1 MFFSG
6 DPYRTLGLPPGA
18 PLEEVKRAYRR
29 LAKAY
34 HPDTAGPAA
43 LPRFLAIKAAY
54 EMLAG
59 APRGRGAGS
68 RSTPRSRWS
77 TRPGAGAGAGGPGG
91 RAEGGGTR
99 GTRTADGDPGRSAGT
114 GPSGGSGTGPT
125 PTGATGS
132 SRAGAAAGNPSRPGA
147 AGPRGG
153 REDPFAWARQ
163 GPPPRNA
170 GRRTP
175 GGDARATGSGQRA
188 TGSGQRP
195 PGSRQRPTGTD
206 ARSRRT
212 PTRRATLGST
222 SYDDALHEEDRVWHG
237 AAWYGVTTG
246 TYWRPNPREYAD
258 PRKHG
263 PEYEERA
270 RRAASTGD
278 LGGRPAAADVRPDGS
293 GAETDIDGRRP
304 TAATPEG
311 DADATAAGDAPGPV
325 PGAQPGSGDPAN
337 REDSPSAT
345 RGPGT
350 RPTRSAPGFGSAA
363 ERSLHGRVGAF
374 WTRDATPTGPPLSLD
389 QFADRALTLLLGTPT
404 RARIT
409 LAVVAWP
416 LLALLL
422 VGAAGELTGCGRYA
436 ASCPVDGDTWTAI
449 ARVGAGAVLALL
461 VAAPRLAL
469 RAAVASL
476 VALVVAAPA
485 AALLAVFG
493 GSRDPGGAAGA
504 LTLVVALAWSIG
516 AIGAASGRLRLP
528 PTLRARVPWWR

>member
-1 MFFSG
+1 
-6 DPYRTLGLPPGA
+6 
-18 PLEEVKRAYRR
+18 
-29 LAKAY
+29 
-34 HPDTAGPAA
+34 
-43 LPRFLAIKAAY
+43 
-54 EMLAG
+54 
-59 APRGRGAGS
+59 
-68 RSTPRSRWS
+68 
-77 TRPGAGAGAGGPGG
+77 
-91 RAEGGGTR
+91 
-99 GTRTADGDPGRSAGT
+99 
-114 GPSGGSGTGPT
+114 
-125 PTGATGS
+125 
-132 SRAGAAAGNPSRPGA
+132 
-147 AGPRGG
+147 RGG

-175 GGDARATGSGQRA
+175 GGDARATGPGQRA

-206 ARSRRT
+206 ARPRRT

-278 LGGRPAAADVRPDGS
+278 LGGRPAAADVRPEGS
-293 GAETDIDGRRP
+293 GAETDSDGRRP
-304 TAATPEG
+304 SAATPEG
-311 DADATAAGDAPGPV
+311 DAAATAAGDAPGSV
-325 PGAQPGSGDPAN
+325 PGGRPGSGEPAD
-337 REDSPSAT
+337 REDGPSAT
-345 RGPGT
+345 RVPGT
-350 RPTRSAPGFGSAA
+350 RPTGAASAVGSAA
-363 ERSLHGRVGAF
+363 ERFAHGRAGSS
-374 WTRDATPTGPPLSLD
+374 WTREAARSALSSPPLSLD
-389 QFADRALTLLLGTPT
+389 ELADRVLTLLLGTPT

-449 ARVGAGAVLALL
+449 ARVGAGAVFALL
-461 VAAPRLAL
+461 LAAPRLAL

-504 LTLVVALAWSIG
+504 LTLLVALAWSIG
-516 AIGAASGRLRLP
+516 AVGAASGRLRLP